1 MRKRNNSK
9 ITSAI
14 DKNRFVQ
21 SIIDCDFSTHHLKAV
36 IFNFHMFYLNS
47 KIILSCMCKGKHAE
61 GSAIASRFSI
71 HSGNANFAANKADN
85 IVVVVAVVA
94 CNFFLLF
101 AACLAC
107 GCCIRLATP
116 GCRLTTQHNNN
127 TCPTRPLAPTAC
139 CMLPAVGRLLVC
151 CFYVHATFK
160 SWSRGTLIV

>member
-9 ITSAI
+9 ISWTI

-21 SIIDCDFSTHHLKAV
+21 SIIDCDFSTHCWKAA
-36 IFNFHMFYLNS
+36 IFNLHLFYLNS

-116 GCRLTTQHNNN
+116 GCRLTTQQQQQDLPYPPPRTNCLLHASCCRTPASLLLLC
-127 TCPTRPLAPTAC
+127 TCH
-139 CMLPAVGRLLVC
+139 
-151 CFYVHATFK
+151 F
-160 SWSRGTLIV
+160 